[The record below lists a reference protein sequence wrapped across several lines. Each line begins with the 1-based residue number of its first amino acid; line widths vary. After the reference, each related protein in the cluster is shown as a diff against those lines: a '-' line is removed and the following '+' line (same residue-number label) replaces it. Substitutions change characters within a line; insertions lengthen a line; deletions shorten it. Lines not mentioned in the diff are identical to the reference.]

1 LKAGCLYSLTFP
13 NGKRYIGITAGALS
27 RRLSLHKSHAKTGR
41 VGAVYNAIRK
51 YGAAGFVAETLVVA
65 ADWEYL
71 CDLEK
76 KAIAAFGTLAPC
88 GYNLTA
94 GGEGFLGQTFTPE
107 QRARMSE
114 ARKGKGV
121 GPRPHARGWSHSA
134 EAKRKIAEAGK
145 GRIFSEDARAKIGAT
160 HLGNTYNIGSK
171 RSEESRARMSVAQKG
186 RTFSEETKL
195 KMSVAAKSRP
205 PRTVSDVTRLK
216 MSIAAKNRK
225 LKNG

>member
-1 LKAGCLYSLTFP
+1 MNAGCLYSLTFP

-41 VGAVYNAIRK
+41 AGAVYNAIRK
-51 YGAAGFVAETLVVA
+51 YGPAGFIAETLVVA

-107 QRARMSE
+107 QRAKMSV
-114 ARKGKGV
+114 ARKGKGT
-121 GPRPHARGWSHSA
+121 GPRLHARGWSHTV

-145 GRIFSEDARAKIGAT
+145 GRVFSEDARAKIGASKI
-160 HLGNTYNIGSK
+160 GNTNLSGHVVSAETREKIAS
-171 RSEESRARMSVAQKG
+171 AQRG
-186 RTFSEETKL
+186 RVFTDEH
-195 KMSVAAKSRP
+195 
-205 PRTVSDVTRLK
+205 RLK
-216 MSIAAKNRK
+216 LSIAARNRK
-225 LKNG
+225 K